1 MSAGPP
7 SKRVQVELEL
17 PVALVRDLDELCAR
31 EGLSRS
37 EMALRLMAMSLE
49 ELRIEAAL
57 DSFRA
62 GRITAVAAAEML
74 RMTTWEFMELA
85 HKRG

>member
-1 MSAGPP
+1 VSASPP
-7 SKRVQVELEL
+7 SKRVRVELDL
-17 PVALVRDLDELCAR
+17 PVALVHDLDELCSR

-62 GRITAVAAAEML
+62 GRITAVAAAETL
-74 RMTTWEFMELA
+74 KMTTWEFMELA
-85 HKRG
+85 HRRG